1 MCGIAGIVNYKKDL
15 KKTINNLNLSIK
27 HRGPD
32 ENGFYFDKDEN
43 IALTMTRLSIIGLN
57 DVSQPKISKDKNI
70 IIFFNGEIY
79 NYKELNKIYFP
90 KINIKSDTE
99 ILLRMY
105 EKFGLNMLNNLNGMF
120 SICIYDKKKK
130 KNFFI

>member
-1 MCGIAGIVNYKKDL
+1 MCGIAGLVNYKKDL
-15 KKTINNLNLSIK
+15 KKTINSLNLSIK

-43 IALTMTRLSIIGLN
+43 IALTMTRLSIIGL
-57 DVSQPKISKDKNI
+57 DDGCQPKISEDKNI

-90 KINIKSDTE
+90 K
-99 ILLRMY
+99 
-105 EKFGLNMLNNLNGMF
+105 LN
-120 SICIYDKKKK
+120 SRPP
-130 KNFFI
+130 

>member
-57 DVSQPKISKDKNI
+57 DGSQPKISKDKNI
-70 IIFFNGEIY
+70 ICY
-79 NYKELNKIYFP
+79 
-90 KINIKSDTE
+90 
-99 ILLRMY
+99 
-105 EKFGLNMLNNLNGMF
+105 
-120 SICIYDKKKK
+120 
-130 KNFFI
+130 

>member
-15 KKTINNLNLSIK
+15 KNTINRLNLSIK

-43 IALTMTRLSIIGLN
+43 IALTMTRLSIIGL
-57 DVSQPKISKDKNI
+57 DDGCQPKISEDKNI

-90 KINIKSDTE
+90 KLHIKSDTE

-105 EKFGLNMLNNLNGMF
+105 EKFGLNMLNSLNGMF
-120 SICIYDKKKK
+120 SICIYNKKKK
-130 KNFFI
+130 RFS

>member
-15 KKTINNLNLSIK
+15 KKTINKLNLSIK

-57 DVSQPKISKDKNI
+57 DGSQPKISKDKNI

-130 KNFFI
+130 KDFFS